1 MQPDDLPTHSLE
13 LRPYIEEPTPRII
26 LSSHVNGNHCPKFR
40 HDFQLSKLESVDT
53 YWETL
58 KYSCVTAGL
67 AETSAFPGC
76 CIPEVCH
83 QCYILLHY
91 LYLFLL
97 ESFSW
102 RWCCVQPHPLHLKQF
117 SGCTFIDMFVPFAIS
132 LVKCPCFATDKIY
145 INICYNKCFLWYVLS
160 IFLVRYTHLNLTL
173 YVYIC
178 RKLHSVMSIYRR
190 LIDPMCP
197 CMWFVF
203 RFEFFSSQF
212 KLVHWQFMG
221 MMLVT

>member
-1 MQPDDLPTHSLE
+1 MPSLAAAS
-13 LRPYIEEPTPRII
+13 LRFVINATYCCTIFIFSF
-26 LSSHVNGNHCPKFR
+26 LKVLVGGDAVSSHTPYTWSN
-40 HDFQLSKLESVDT
+40 
-53 YWETL
+53 
-58 KYSCVTAGL
+58 
-67 AETSAFPGC
+67 
-76 CIPEVCH
+76 
-83 QCYILLHY
+83 
-91 LYLFLL
+91 FLDA
-97 ESFSW
+97 
-102 RWCCVQPHPLHLKQF
+102 HL
-117 SGCTFIDMFVPFAIS
+117 IDMFVPFAIS